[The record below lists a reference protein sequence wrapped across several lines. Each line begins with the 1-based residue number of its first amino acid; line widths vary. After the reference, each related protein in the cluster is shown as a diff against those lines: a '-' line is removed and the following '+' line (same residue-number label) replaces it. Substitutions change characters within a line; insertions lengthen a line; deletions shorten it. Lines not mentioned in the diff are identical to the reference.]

1 MVWDQTE
8 ALKLHEPLGV
18 KPRQIHRHD
27 VVVVGAGL
35 AALRGAIEA
44 AAEADVGVVTKLFPT
59 RSHSGAAQGG
69 IAATLANQDED
80 HWEWHMFDTIKGS
93 DYLGD
98 QDAIEILVKEAPQ
111 VVREMEHFGC
121 PFSRMDDG
129 RLAQRTFGG
138 HVKDFGQGGPALR
151 AVFAADRTGH
161 ALLHTL
167 WEQSVKRGVRVYAEF
182 VVLSLIIRDGVCR
195 GVVALELATG
205 EVHLFHA
212 RAVLLGTGGYAR
224 AYRITTN
231 AWANTG
237 DGLSLSLRAG
247 LPLEDLEF
255 VQFHPTGLYPHGILV
270 TEGARGEGGFLFNGK
285 GERFMER
292 YAKEKMELAPR
303 DVISRAIE
311 TEILEGRGIAGK
323 TCVHLDIRHLGR
335 EKIME
340 RLPQITE
347 LCLKFA
353 GKDAVSEP
361 IPILPTA
368 HYSMG
373 GIPTDLD
380 CHVLLDGKQKP
391 VIGLYAAGECACV
404 SVHGANRLGTNS
416 LLEAVLYGR
425 RAGKSMVRDL
435 RAGLGTAD
443 LFEDAAAAAIA
454 EVEKLRA
461 AQGKEK
467 VATLRDELQQLMMS
481 QVGVFREEKGLRPAV
496 AKIREL
502 RGRYQQVGLMDRGR
516 IMNTELESALEFG
529 HMLDFALVIAE
540 GALARTESRGAHA
553 RRDFPQRDDQHWL
566 KHTLAWLE
574 GEKIRFDYK
583 PVTITRFAPKARTY

>member
-8 ALKLHEPLGV
+8 AEKLHEPMGI
-18 KPRQIHRHD
+18 KPHQVHRHD

-44 AAEADVGVVTKLFPT
+44 AAEFDVGVVTKLFPT

-69 IAATLANQDED
+69 IAAALANADED
-80 HWEWHMFDTIKGS
+80 HWEWHMFDTVKGS

-111 VVREMEHFGC
+111 VIREMEHLGC
-121 PFSRMDDG
+121 PFSRMANG

-138 HVKDFGQGGPALR
+138 HVKDFGRGEPALR
-151 AVFAADRTGH
+151 AAFAADRTGH

-167 WEQSVKRGVRVYAEF
+167 WEQSVKHRVRVYAEF
-182 VVLSLIIRDGVCR
+182 VVLSLILRDGICR
-195 GVVALELATG
+195 GVVALELLTG
-205 EVHLFHA
+205 EIHLFHA
-212 RAVLLGTGGYAR
+212 RAVLFGTGGYAR
-224 AYRITTN
+224 SYKITTN

-237 DGLSLSLRAG
+237 DGLSLALRAG

-270 TEGARGEGGFLFNGK
+270 TEGARGEGGLLFNSK

-292 YAKEKMELAPR
+292 YAKDQMELAPR
-303 DVISRAIE
+303 DVIARAIE

-323 TCVHLDIRHLGR
+323 TCVHLDIRHLGAA
-335 EKIME
+335 KIHE

-347 LCLKFA
+347 LCIKFA
-353 GKDAVSEP
+353 GVDPVKEP

-380 CHVLLDGKQKP
+380 CHVLGDGKSKP

-404 SVHGANRLGTNS
+404 SIHGANRLGTNS

-425 RAGKSMVRDL
+425 RAGKSLVQDL
-435 RAGLGTAD
+435 RAGLPLAD
-443 LFEDAAAAAIA
+443 LYVDAAEPALA
-454 EVEKLRA
+454 EVEKLRP
-461 AQGKEK
+461 AQGQEK
-467 VATLRDELQQLMMS
+467 VAALRAELQETMTS
-481 QVGVFREEKGLRPAV
+481 QVGVFREGKALRPAI

-502 RGRYQQVGLMDRGR
+502 RERFHKIGLADHGK

-529 HMLDFALVIAE
+529 HMLDFTLVIAE
-540 GALARTESRGAHA
+540 GALARAESRGAHA
-553 RRDFPQRDDQHWL
+553 RRDFPKRDDENWL
-566 KHTLAWLE
+566 KHTLAWLDQ
-574 GEKIRFDYK
+574 EKVRFDHK
-583 PVTITRFAPKARTY
+583 PVTITRFAPKARLY

>member
-8 ALKLHEPLGV
+8 AVKLHEPLGV

-27 VVVVGAGL
+27 LIVVGAGL

-44 AAEADVGVVTKLFPT
+44 AGEFDVGVVSKLFPT

-69 IAATLANQDED
+69 IAATLANMDED
-80 HWEWHMFDTIKGS
+80 HWEWHMFDTVKGS

-121 PFSRMDDG
+121 PFSRMPDG
-129 RLAQRTFGG
+129 RLLQRTFGG

-151 AVFAADRTGH
+151 AAFAADRTGH
-161 ALLHTL
+161 AMLHTL
-167 WEQSVKRGVRVYAEF
+167 YEQSVKHRVRIYAEF
-182 VVLSLIIRDGVCR
+182 DVLSLIIRDGVCR
-195 GVVALELATG
+195 GVVALELRTG
-205 EVHLFHA
+205 EIHVFHA

-224 AYRITTN
+224 AYQITTN
-231 AWANTG
+231 AWANSG
-237 DGLSLSLRAG
+237 DGLALALHAG

-270 TEGARGEGGFLFNGK
+270 TEGARGEGGFLFNGQ

-292 YAKEKMELAPR
+292 YAKDKMELAPR
-303 DVISRAIE
+303 DVISRAIQ
-311 TEILEGRGIAGK
+311 TEIEAGRGIAGK

-347 LCLKFA
+347 LCLKF
-353 GKDAVSEP
+353 GGVDPIQEP

-373 GIPTDLD
+373 GIPTDIH

-391 VIGLYAAGECACV
+391 VLGLYAAGECACV

-416 LLEAVLYGR
+416 LLEAVRYGR
-425 RAGKSMVRDL
+425 RAGKTLVQDL
-435 RAGLGTAD
+435 RAGLGFSD
-443 LFEDAAAAAIA
+443 LAADAAETALA
-454 EVEKLRA
+454 EVKKLRE
-461 AQGKEK
+461 AQGPEK
-467 VATLRDELQQLMMS
+467 VGTLRAELQETMMA
-481 QVGVFREEKGLRPAV
+481 QVGVFREEKSLKQAV
-496 AKIREL
+496 AKVREL
-502 RGRYQQVGLMDRGR
+502 RARFQKIGLHDHGRV
-516 IMNTELESALEFG
+516 MNTELESAFEFG
-529 HMLDFALVIAE
+529 HMLDFTLVIAE
-540 GALARTESRGAHA
+540 GALNRTESRGAHA
-553 RRDFPQRDDQHWL
+553 RRDFPQRDDEKWL

-574 GEKIRFDYK
+574 AEKIRFDFK